1 MMSLK
6 VLLLIFACLSLAMSE
21 TERSNQ
27 REVVNTLSTHSLER
41 RYAEGTLASDYS
53 RVMDSMLKKNFV
65 EWLLSRRE
73 KKSGPRQEPSK
84 REAGPQNAVAISSK
98 EGAAQTE
105 SQENKPFF
113 AWLLRNMQKE
123 SFPADVK
130 ATLSQKIL
138 DFMVSEDLC
147 PRRTE

>member
-1 MMSLK
+1 MMSFK
-6 VLLLIFACLSLAMSE
+6 VLPLICACLSITLSE
-21 TERSNQ
+21 IESSNP
-27 REVVNTLSTHSLER
+27 REEVNTPSTHSLER

-65 EWLLSRRE
+65 EWLLARRE

-84 REAGPQNAVAISSK
+84 REAGSEKDAAASPE
-98 EGAAQTE
+98 EGCSQTE
-105 SQENKPFF
+105 SQGRKPFF
-113 AWLLRNMQKE
+113 AWILRNMQKE

-138 DFMVSEDLC
+138 DLMVSEDLC
-147 PRRTE
+147 PERTE